1 MDQSL
6 EQPFGLTNE
15 DCVTGD
21 IAKTGDKF
29 ALRCRFQS

>member
-6 EQPFGLTNE
+6 EQRFGLTNE
-15 DCVTGD
+15 D

>member
-6 EQPFGLTNE
+6 EQRFGLTNE
-15 DCVTGD
+15 DCVIGN